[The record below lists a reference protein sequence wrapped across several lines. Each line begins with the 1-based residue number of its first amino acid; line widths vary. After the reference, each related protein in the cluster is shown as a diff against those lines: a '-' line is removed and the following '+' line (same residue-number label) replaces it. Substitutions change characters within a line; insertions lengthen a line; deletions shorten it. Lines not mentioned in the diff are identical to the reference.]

1 MPLQDGFGL
10 LQRLIIWVSIT
21 PTATVM
27 QAELPDILA
36 DIRQMHPKNPVLGT
50 VEEVWDGLLQMD
62 EEDSELGELTQW
74 RAFVLL
80 SRGYDDG
87 IVTDPDRMPNAIRF
101 ICPRAAWAPT
111 NE

>member
-1 MPLQDGFGL
+1 MINGFGL
-10 LQRLIIWVSIT
+10 LQRLVIWVALT
-21 PTATVM
+21 PTGTLM

-36 DIRQMHPKNPVLGT
+36 DIRQMHPPNPDLGS
-50 VEEVWDGLLQMD
+50 VEEVWAALYQMD

-74 RAFVLL
+74 RAFVLV

-87 IVTDPDRMPNAIRF
+87 IVTDPIRMPNAIRF
-101 ICPRAAWAPT
+101 ICPRAAWVPV